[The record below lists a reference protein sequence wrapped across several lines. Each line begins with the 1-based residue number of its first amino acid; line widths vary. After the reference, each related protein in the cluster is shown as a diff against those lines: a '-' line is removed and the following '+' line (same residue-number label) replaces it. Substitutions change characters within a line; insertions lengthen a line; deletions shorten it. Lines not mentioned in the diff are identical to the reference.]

1 MSVFIFSVLFGFMA
15 FASAKLGIM
24 IQFAIV
30 VVIGIVLQFIVSNAD
45 FNEYNEDVE
54 NFLEESIQKV
64 QEERQKRFEDLTK
77 KAEKYDFIG
86 NHQIPV
92 KVNKDTNTYV
102 IEVADLVSAI
112 DKFYEEIE
120 KHYDEK

>member
-30 VVIGIVLQFIVSNAD
+30 VVIGIILQFIVSNAD

-64 QEERQKRFEDLTK
+64 QEERQKRLEDLTK

>member
-64 QEERQKRFEDLTK
+64 QEERQKRLEDLTK